1 MENYK
6 INKEKVM
13 TKDKFEKKKKDN
25 NLINH
30 KNRLLNFLWNSQM
43 N

>member
-13 TKDKFEKKKKDN
+13 TKDKFEKKEKRQQFNKPQKQ
-25 NLINH
+25 IIE
-30 KNRLLNFLWNSQM
+30 FFM
-43 N
+43 E